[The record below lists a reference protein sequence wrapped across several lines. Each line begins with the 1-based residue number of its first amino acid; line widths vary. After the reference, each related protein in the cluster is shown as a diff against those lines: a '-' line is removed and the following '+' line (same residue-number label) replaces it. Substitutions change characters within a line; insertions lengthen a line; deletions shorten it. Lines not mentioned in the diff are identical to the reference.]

1 MLKKSPF
8 APFDFLSPEPTLYIH
23 SSSRYTSI
31 PGIISSIF
39 LFLAFFIIILYFFI
53 DFLIGSTLTLV
64 YSKEDVSEDFS
75 FNLNNKL
82 LAFTLQNLETG
93 YVDPRVASL
102 VPVLWRYNGT
112 QSTVIDIPI
121 EQCEFGKHISEDVY
135 GEMFQS
141 LDIHN
146 FQCLNTED
154 IDFNLF
160 FNKTE
165 WSGSFIIIFFQTCV
179 NTTENENFCYPQE
192 DIDNMMKNGSYFF
205 SYLLETVKIDHYNYT
220 NPMSVS
226 SYFQQVK
233 MSYEERFDINVYYSP
248 IEYKTDKGWLF
259 ESIKTENNFQFDPT
273 LTTQTKTSL
282 NQHYYYSNVFSK
294 FQIGINYSTKE
305 KYKRTYPK
313 IQSVIANISG
323 LVQVCFQIVQMIVY
337 IFTYGQYYSFFFEHD
352 SPLHE
357 SPSSINSNNN
367 KSISVNSEIKL
378 FSVSKRKLMLSPQRK
393 MSIERTK
400 KKIKVTY
407 CMSFK
412 WMMLPRKCSK
422 LNYISRFEKKVK
434 ETLNIECLFSKMLNV
449 ERSMSSTSFVEKT
462 PKNSS
467 IINIM
472 SYGSKEYYLNKHKSN
487 VNNIIPG

>member
-31 PGIISSIF
+31 PGIIASLF
-39 LFLAFFIIILYFFI
+39 LFLAFLTIILYFFV

-82 LAFTLQNLETG
+82 LAFTFQNLETG

-102 VPVLWRYNGT
+102 VPVLWKYNGT
-112 QSTVIDIPI
+112 QSTVIEIPI
-121 EQCEFGKHISEDVY
+121 EQCEFGKHISEDIY

-141 LDIHN
+141 LDINN
-146 FQCLNTED
+146 FQCLNTEG

-165 WSGSFIIIFFQTCV
+165 WSGSFILVFFRTCV
-179 NTTENENFCYPQE
+179 NTTENANFCYPQE
-192 DIDNMMKNGSYFF
+192 EIDNLMKNGSYFF

-259 ESIKTENNFQFDPT
+259 ESIKTENQFQFDPT

-323 LVQVCFQIVQMIVY
+323 LIQVCFQIVQMIVY

-352 SPLHE
+352 TSPNE

-367 KSISVNSEIKL
+367 KSISINSEIKL
-378 FSVSKRKLMLSPQRK
+378 FSVSKRKLMSMSPKKQLSF
-393 MSIERTK
+393 EGTK

-412 WMMLPRKCSK
+412 WMMLPRKCSR
-422 LNYISRFEKKVK
+422 LYYISRFEKKVK
-434 ETLNIECLFSKMLNV
+434 ETLSIDFSLV
-449 ERSMSSTSFVEKT
+449 
-462 PKNSS
+462 
-467 IINIM
+467 
-472 SYGSKEYYLNKHKSN
+472 GC
-487 VNNIIPG
+487 